1 MCRGI
6 IRGVPELILG
16 IIEVL
21 HDDII
26 KWETEDF
33 GVKFSGY
40 ENNDLKIDF
49 GEVIFVAR
57 TNNSIR
63 RADITNLARR
73 MKSNQ
78 LTDLLR
84 NYESPFYYKR
94 SVELFT

>member
-6 IRGVPELILG
+6 IRGLPELILG

-21 HDDII
+21 HDDIM

-33 GVKFSGY
+33 GLKFSGY
-40 ENNDLKIDF
+40 ENNDLKVDF
-49 GEVIFVAR
+49 GEVIFLAR

-63 RADITNLARR
+63 RSEISNLARR

-78 LTDLLR
+78 LIDLLR